1 MSNAPLA
8 FSRGDRSSL
17 GEWFR
22 TIDKLLLMLVFA
34 LIGIGII
41 AVAAASPAA
50 AQRLSGMNFTYDSL
64 YFLKRQV
71 MWVLLGLPVLVGV
84 SMLPIKM
91 ARRLAVLGCA
101 AFGAMLVLV
110 LISGSGE
117 GANGAMRWLSFGG
130 LKLQPSEFLKPL
142 FIITTAWLLS
152 LRFEDPG
159 LPVMQLSFGILVVF
173 AGLLMLQPDVGQT
186 ALMAAIWLMQAVL
199 AGLPLILVGIAI
211 LFGII
216 GLGIA
221 YLSFSHVADRIDKF
235 IFGTGDTY
243 QIDRALDCFR
253 AGGIFGVGPG
263 EGRMKFSLPEPQTD
277 YIFSVIGEEF
287 GIIACL
293 VVAVLYMAIV
303 VRVFLSLLDEDDPF
317 ITLATA
323 GLAAQFG
330 LQAAINMAVNLNLA
344 PSKGMTLPF
353 ISHGGSSFIA
363 LCLGMGLLL
372 ALTRRNPFLKASPYV
387 ERWRGA

>member
-1 MSNAPLA
+1 MSGAPLA

-22 TIDKLLLMLVFA
+22 TIDKLMLMLVFA
-34 LIGIGII
+34 LIGVGII

-50 AQRLSGMNFTYDSL
+50 AQRLSGMNFSYDSL
-64 YFLKRQV
+64 YFLKRQIL
-71 MWVLLGLPVLVGV
+71 WVLLGLPVLVGV
-84 SMLPIKM
+84 SVLPIKL
-91 ARRLAVLGCA
+91 ARRLAVLGCG
-101 AFGAMLVLV
+101 AFGLMLVLV
-110 LISGSGE
+110 LVSGSGE
-117 GANGAMRWLSFGG
+117 GANGAMRWLSLGG

-159 LPVMQLSFGILVVF
+159 LPVMQLSFGMLVVF
-173 AGLLMLQPDVGQT
+173 SGLLMLQPDVGQT
-186 ALMAAIWLMQAVL
+186 ALMATIWLMQAVL
-199 AGLPLILVGIAI
+199 AGMPLMLVGIAV
-211 LFGII
+211 LVGLV

-221 YLSFSHVADRIDKF
+221 YLSFSHVADRFDKF
-235 IFGTGDTY
+235 IFGAGDTY
-243 QIDRALDCFR
+243 QIDKALDCFR
-253 AGGIFGVGPG
+253 AGGLFGVGPG
-263 EGRMKFSLPEPQTD
+263 EGRMKFRLPEPHTD

-287 GIIACL
+287 GILACL
-293 VVAVLYMAIV
+293 VIAVLYMTIV
-303 VRVFLSLLDEDDPF
+303 VRVFVSLLDEDDPF
-317 ITLATA
+317 ITLAAA
-323 GLAAQFG
+323 GLTAQFG
-330 LQAAINMAVNLNLA
+330 LQATINMAVNLNLA

-363 LCLGMGLLL
+363 LCMGMGLLL

>member
-1 MSNAPLA
+1 MSRARLA

-34 LIGIGII
+34 LIGIGVI

-71 MWVLLGLPVLVGV
+71 MWVILGLPVLVGV
-84 SMLPIKM
+84 SMMPIKL
-91 ARRLAVLGCA
+91 ARRMAVLGCGV
-101 AFGAMLVLV
+101 FGAMLVLV
-110 LISGSGE
+110 LIGGSGE
-117 GANGAMRWLSFGG
+117 GANGATRWISLGG

-152 LRFEDPG
+152 LRFEDPDM
-159 LPVMQLSFGILVVF
+159 PMMQLSFGILVVF
-173 AGLLMLQPDVGQT
+173 SGLLMLQPDVGQT
-186 ALMAAIWLMQAVL
+186 VLMASVWLLQAVL
-199 AGLPLILVGIAI
+199 AGMPLVLVGIAVLI
-211 LFGII
+211 GVI
-216 GLGIA
+216 GLGIT
-221 YLSFSHVADRIDKF
+221 YLSFSHFADRVDKF
-235 IFGTGDTY
+235 LFNTGDTY

-263 EGRMKFSLPEPQTD
+263 EGRMKFRLPEPQTD

-293 VVAVLYMAIV
+293 VVAVLYMTIV
-303 VRVFLSLLDEDDPF
+303 VRVFLTLLDEDDPF
-317 ITLATA
+317 VVLAAA
-323 GLAAQFG
+323 GLTAQFG
-330 LQAAINMAVNLNLA
+330 LQATINMAVNLNLA

-363 LCLGMGLLL
+363 LCLGMGLLM

-387 ERWRGA
+387 ASWRSE